1 MYLVI
6 KELKLFM
13 YLEEIPLDKQHL
25 NRDDLQ
31 DGYPPPEKIAP
42 KYTNHIVLRKCH
54 HPSTLKI
61 TYPLHT
67 TKPEEWQ
74 PF

>member
-31 DGYPPPEKIAP
+31 DGYPPPEKKSLQNTLIILCWE
-42 KYTNHIVLRKCH
+42 NVII
-54 HPSTLKI
+54 HP
-61 TYPLHT
+61 P
-67 TKPEEWQ
+67 
-74 PF
+74 